1 MVAEFNAEQV
11 KVLQCSVYC
20 NCLAQVVDAF
30 VTQPIHADS
39 KHFEILV
46 GSQRS
51 AESLNVSAL
60 YRSPLQRKVLELS
73 TAGQNLRKG
82 ICSNFAN
89 KIKVKSENSY
99 ACWYRRINFKLRC

>member
-20 NCLAQVVDAF
+20 NCLAQVVNAF

-46 GSQRS
+46 GS
-51 AESLNVSAL
+51 
-60 YRSPLQRKVLELS
+60 
-73 TAGQNLRKG
+73 
-82 ICSNFAN
+82 
-89 KIKVKSENSY
+89 
-99 ACWYRRINFKLRC
+99 